1 MRKVT
6 LTLAIALLFAGA
18 AVLTPTRKPRAGPIT
33 SPVQRRASRRSNR
46 RLAADGTLLPAWIRP
61 RVRSVSMLVSSLLV
75 NRGAKGGAVAL
86 AAPPS
91 RD

>member
-1 MRKVT
+1 
-6 LTLAIALLFAGA
+6 L
-18 AVLTPTRKPRAGPIT
+18 PRM
-33 SPVQRRASRRSNR
+33 
-46 RLAADGTLLPAWIRP
+46 GTLLPAWIRP

-75 NRGAKGGAVAL
+75 NRGANGGAVAL